1 MDSPIFVFDTN
12 AFISAHLIQNSVSA
26 QVYDEAFAKGRLAVS
41 EDVLSEY
48 VEVLYRSKFDK
59 YLTTERRE
67 EIIEKLR
74 GVAIT
79 VKPVETITACRDRKD
94 NIFLELALAA
104 DASYLISGDPD
115 LLVLHPFRG
124 IPIISAS
131 GFLQN
136 L

>member
-1 MDSPIFVFDTN
+1 MMK
-12 AFISAHLIQNSVSA
+12 LLQ
-26 QVYDEAFAKGRLAVS
+26 
-41 EDVLSEY
+41 
-48 VEVLYRSKFDK
+48 
-59 YLTTERRE
+59 
-67 EIIEKLR
+67 IENLL

-79 VKPVETITACRDRKD
+79 VKPVETIAACRDRKD

-131 GFLQN
+131 DFLQN